1 MGDIL
6 TTSYSLSQYIVT
18 FGDKLLSSK
27 PLSQINFDLDFTGH
41 LCNLLLIT
49 THKIIVIIIIHGEH
63 QSNHQK
69 RKNLRNG
76 QSCGSKKKTWHPSM
90 ILLSTTI
97 KSICNLYLYLSQ
109 PSHRIPHIYWDKYS
123 RFDNGL
129 IVHCEA
135 STHFFTF
142 HNMFHGHTIPCCS
155 FPPILIFQF
164 GTLVSLNRV
173 VGICCS
179 FSVHET
185 YSDALTIAKRYKKRK
200 IFYSIFYEKKDEK

>member
-1 MGDIL
+1 
-6 TTSYSLSQYIVT
+6 
-18 FGDKLLSSK
+18 
-27 PLSQINFDLDFTGH
+27 
-41 LCNLLLIT
+41 
-49 THKIIVIIIIHGEH
+49 
-63 QSNHQK
+63 
-69 RKNLRNG
+69 
-76 QSCGSKKKTWHPSM
+76 M

-200 IFYSIFYEKKDEK
+200 IFYSIFYEKKKMKNNTWVVYSFGKDIQTLFWVQLQNTQNIANIIIII